1 MKALGQISL
10 SFFACLGLLCSSCG
24 HNAKPLVSESLKSI
38 DYDPT
43 GGGDLFNSDL
53 IREIELVPLETSDS
67 TLIGAMPECMV
78 DPEGGY
84 CVADINGSQRIMRYD
99 STGRFLFTI
108 GERGKSS
115 HEYLKL
121 SNCVIDSI
129 TGDIFIFSDLDKKIC
144 RFSKDGRFINSQTAK
159 LQFNQGFPAKD
170 GNFWLWLG
178 HGNGVSDYAVLKI
191 DPQGETVLQF
201 IPSQK
206 NILPVEEMYPVFV
219 ETSDGRLLLRESF
232 SNRICEVTDDGITP
246 LYRFDFG
253 KYNIPDE
260 YFEKDSPMAAGDFL
274 MKQEFVVLDRITDS
288 PNYFFVQAMIQ
299 RPGISAT
306 MVYGLQDKRS
316 DRWQWFNF
324 RDAQN
329 NTTPGF
335 NSVRSLTGNDELIC
349 LVDPMR
355 LMEMAPEERSIFRNP
370 EVIGSLTE
378 ESNPVVLKCRLK

>member
-1 MKALGQISL
+1 MNLRIVFPSLIGMLLLG
-10 SFFACLGLLCSSCG
+10 SCG
-24 HNAKPLVSESLKSI
+24 ENTHNPADDAETVVA
-38 DYDPT
+38 YDPN
-43 GGGDLFNSDL
+43 GGGDLFHSDL
-53 IREIELVPLETSDS
+53 IREIDLIPLQTTDSSLIGTNPELISDATGYYIIDHKGSLNILRYDTAGLFLNMIGNRGKGPQEYLSVSNVITDPGSGTLTVFSNMDSKICAYRKEGDFVSGRKLDCPFGQGIPSSDGNLWLYLGPQNGTSD
-67 TLIGAMPECMV
+67 
-78 DPEGGY
+78 Y
-84 CVADINGSQRIMRYD
+84 RIVKTD
-99 STGRFLFTI
+99 QQ
-108 GERGKSS
+108 GKIL
-115 HEYLKL
+115 EQW
-121 SNCVIDSI
+121 
-129 TGDIFIFSDLDKKIC
+129 LDATE
-144 RFSKDGRFINSQTAK
+144 N
-159 LQFNQGFPAKD
+159 
-170 GNFWLWLG
+170 
-178 HGNGVSDYAVLKI
+178 VM
-191 DPQGETVLQF
+191 
-201 IPSQK
+201 
-206 NILPVEEMYPVFV
+206 PVEEMYPVFV

-253 KYNIPDE
+253 KYNVPDE

-274 MKQEFVVLDRITDS
+274 MKREFVVLDRVMDS
-288 PNYFFVQAMIQ
+288 PNYLFVQAMIQ

-324 RDAQN
+324 RDVQN